1 MTITLAKGFTGSCL
15 LSRASWGVL
24 ATRGSPLVERLGRLV
39 RGKYSPGRVGRTPP
53 VARVYLV
60 SPNCFSFP
68 GARCWGRVIGCPGE
82 NRGVSV
88 SVIQQ
93 SSRAPGDLARRIL
106 SGRCAWESPGVE
118 RTTQAFRFVKSWGA
132 TDIRAESALK
142 TATNCVPAHC
152 LIQNRTFL
160 PVDSVVGRLPRKV
173 RIVQRPRGISR
184 ETGR

>member
-68 GARCWGRVIGCPGE
+68 GARCWGRVIGCPGGKSRRE
-82 NRGVSV
+82 CERDPTIVASAGG
-88 SVIQQ
+88 
-93 SSRAPGDLARRIL
+93 SSSKDFVWSLRVGESRCGAHHPGLQVRQIV
-106 SGRCAWESPGVE
+106 GRDRYQGRECAEDCYKLC
-118 RTTQAFRFVKSWGA
+118 A
-132 TDIRAESALK
+132 SALSDSK
-142 TATNCVPAHC
+142 QNILTSRLCGWPAPAQGANSAAT
-152 LIQNRTFL
+152 
-160 PVDSVVGRLPRKV
+160 
-173 RIVQRPRGISR
+173 
-184 ETGR
+184 